1 MATNDLRPGQYK
13 RIGRIAENNP
23 ERANRVA
30 ERMTTR
36 SEREEK
42 GKAIADKY
50 SSSAKNKR
58 QTQINDLASPMERG
72 VKSTDYN
79 SINFKNQDIDKFS
92 TKFGN
97 GEKPQAVKFP

>member
-1 MATNDLRPGQYK
+1 MAKNDLRPGQYK

-50 SSSAKNKR
+50 SSSVTDNRAR
-58 QTQINDLASPMERG
+58 GLASPMERG
-72 VKSTDYN
+72 LKSTDYD
-79 SINFKNQDIDKFS
+79 SINFKNKDIDKMS

-97 GEKPQAVKFP
+97 GEKPQAIKLPKK

>member
-50 SSSAKNKR
+50 SSSAKVNR
-58 QTQINDLASPMERG
+58 QKDLTSSMERG